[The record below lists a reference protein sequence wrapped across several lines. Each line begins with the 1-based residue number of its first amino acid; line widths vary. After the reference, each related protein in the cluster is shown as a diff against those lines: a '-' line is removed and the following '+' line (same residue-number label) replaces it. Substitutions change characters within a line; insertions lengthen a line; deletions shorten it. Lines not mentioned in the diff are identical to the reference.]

1 MAMTETIQKLYVDG
15 EWYETG
21 ETKDVTSPY
30 DGSVVGRV
38 AFGGGAD
45 ATRAIDAAERA
56 MQSPLPAHKRASVL
70 DGVAALLAE
79 RRDEFARTIAQE
91 AGKPIATAGI
101 EVDRAVQ
108 TITFSALE
116 ARRLTGETVPM
127 DAHPA
132 GEGKAGLILRVPIGI
147 VGAISPFNFPLNLVC
162 HKVGP
167 AFAAGCAVVL
177 KPAGATPLSAL
188 LLARA
193 FADAG
198 QPAGWLNVIV
208 GRSGEIG
215 DVLTEDERVKMITF
229 TGSSQVGW
237 GIRQRAHKK
246 KVSLELGNS
255 TPLIVLADAD
265 LDKAATAIAANGY
278 AFAGQS
284 CISIQ
289 RVYVEDAAHDALIE
303 KLVPKVQAL
312 EGGRSAGS
320 GDAGGAGDRRREPR
334 PHQGRGS
341 TTAVAGGAKLLSGG
355 EVGDD
360 GVLRPTLLD
369 DVSLDMDVAC
379 HEVFGPVVAVARVSG
394 LEQAIALANGTE
406 LRPAGGRVHAGHHE
420 GDARCAGAGVRRRHA
435 ERGADLPGRPDALRR
450 RQGVGQHAR
459 GAEVR
464 GAGDD
469 RAADDRDQPLT
480 PATPPS
486 RRGHGLDRRPRP
498 DWSQTPL
505 PPPPRVRDRAAT
517 RVTAACDM
525 RLAWLRRSR
534 PIRAQSPLRGALQVA
549 CPVRDRT

>member
-1 MAMTETIQKLYVDG
+1 MATTTTERKLFVAG
-15 EWYETG
+15 EWVETG
-21 ETKDVTSPY
+21 DWLEVRSPY
-30 DGSVVGRV
+30 SGDVVGRV
-38 AFGGGAD
+38 AKGEAD
-45 ATRAIDAAERA
+45 ETRRAIDAAEQALRE
-56 MQSPLPAHKRASVL
+56 PLPAHRRAEILVKV
-70 DGVAALLAE
+70 VAGLA
-79 RRDEFARTIAQE
+79 RRQDEVARQISDE
-91 AGKPIATAGI
+91 AGKPMKAARV
-101 EVDRAVQ
+101 EAKRAMS
-108 TITFSALE
+108 TYTFAAVE
-116 ARRLTGETVPM
+116 ARKLAGEMVPM

-132 GEGKAGLILRVPIGI
+132 GEGKAGLILRLPIGI

-312 EGGRSAGS
+312 KV
-320 GDAGGAGDRRREPR
+320 GDPLDPETQVGPVIDGENRDRIKTWVD
-334 PHQGRGS
+334 S
-341 TTAVAGGAKLLSGG
+341 AVAGGAKLLSGG

-379 HEVFGPVVAVARVSG
+379 HEVFGPVVAVARVSS
-394 LEQAIALANGTE
+394 LEQAIGLANGTE
-406 LRPAGGRVHAGHHE
+406 YGLQ
-420 GDARCAGAGVRRRHA
+420 AGVFTQDITKA
-435 ERGADLPGRPDALRR
+435 M
-450 RQGVGQHAR
+450 
-459 GAEVR
+459 
-464 GAGDD
+464 
-469 RAADDRDQPLT
+469 RAARELEFGGVTLNEAPTYRADQMPYGGVKESGNT
-480 PATPPS
+480 REGPKFAVQEMTE
-486 RRGHGLDRRPRP
+486 PRMIVI
-498 DWSQTPL
+498 SL
-505 PPPPRVRDRAAT
+505 
-517 RVTAACDM
+517 
-525 RLAWLRRSR
+525 
-534 PIRAQSPLRGALQVA
+534 
-549 CPVRDRT
+549 

>member
-1 MAMTETIQKLYVDG
+1 MATTETVQKILVGG

-21 ETKDVTSPY
+21 ETIDVTSPF
-30 DGSVVGRV
+30 DGRIVGRV
-38 AFGGGAD
+38 AYGGAQD
-45 ATRAIDAAERA
+45 ARKDIDAAERA
-56 MQSPLPAHKRASVL
+56 MREPVAAHRRAAVL
-70 DGVAALLAE
+70 DRVAELLRE
-79 RRDEFARTIAQE
+79 RRDEFARTIAEE
-91 AGKPIATAGI
+91 AGKPITTAGV

-108 TITFSALE
+108 TIIFSAVE
-116 ARRLTGETVPM
+116 ARRLSGEMVGM

-132 GEGKAGLILRVPIGI
+132 GEGKEGLILRLPVGV

-193 FADAG
+193 SADAG

-246 KVSLELGNS
+246 KGSLELGNS
-255 TPLIVLADAD
+255 TPLIVLADAH

-303 KLVPKVQAL
+303 KLLPKVQAL
-312 EGGRSAGS
+312 KV
-320 GDAGGAGDRRREPR
+320 GDPLDPETQVGPVIDGDNRDRIKAWVDD
-334 PHQGRGS
+334 
-341 TTAVAGGAKLLSGG
+341 AVTGGAKLLSGG
-355 EVGDD
+355 QVGDD

-369 DVSLDMDVAC
+369 DVSLEMEVAC
-379 HEVFGPVVAVARVSG
+379 HEVFGPVVAVVRVSG
-394 LEQAIALANGTE
+394 LEQAIALANGPDYG
-406 LRPAGGRVHAGHHE
+406 LQ
-420 GDARCAGAGVRRRHA
+420 AGVFTQDITKA
-435 ERGADLPGRPDALRR
+435 M
-450 RQGVGQHAR
+450 
-459 GAEVR
+459 
-464 GAGDD
+464 
-469 RAADDRDQPLT
+469 RAARQLEFGGVPLNEAPTYRADQMPYGGVRESGNT
-480 PATPPS
+480 REGPKFAVQEMTE
-486 RRGHGLDRRPRP
+486 PRMIVI
-498 DWSQTPL
+498 SL
-505 PPPPRVRDRAAT
+505 
-517 RVTAACDM
+517 
-525 RLAWLRRSR
+525 
-534 PIRAQSPLRGALQVA
+534 
-549 CPVRDRT
+549 

>member
-1 MAMTETIQKLYVDG
+1 M
-15 EWYETG
+15 
-21 ETKDVTSPY
+21 
-30 DGSVVGRV
+30 
-38 AFGGGAD
+38 
-45 ATRAIDAAERA
+45 
-56 MQSPLPAHKRASVL
+56 
-70 DGVAALLAE
+70 
-79 RRDEFARTIAQE
+79 
-91 AGKPIATAGI
+91 
-101 EVDRAVQ
+101 Q

-215 DVLTEDERVKMITF
+215 DVLTEDERIKMITF

-312 EGGRSAGS
+312 KV
-320 GDAGGAGDRRREPR
+320 GDPLDPETQVGPVIDGENRDRIK
-334 PHQGRGS
+334 S
-341 TTAVAGGAKLLSGG
+341 WVDAAVAGGAKLLSGG

-406 LRPAGGRVHAGHHE
+406 YGLQ
-420 GDARCAGAGVRRRHA
+420 AGVFTQDITKAMRAARELEFGGVTLNEAPTYRADQMPYGGVKESGNTREGPKFAVQEMTEPRMIVISLWRRR
-435 ERGADLPGRPDALRR
+435 DA
-450 RQGVGQHAR
+450 G
-459 GAEVR
+459 
-464 GAGDD
+464 
-469 RAADDRDQPLT
+469 
-480 PATPPS
+480 S
-486 RRGHGLDRRPRP
+486 RRGHGFDRRPRP

-517 RVTAACDM
+517 RVTAAVTCDWDGCAD
-525 RLAWLRRSR
+525 RARSGLRARFGVRCRSR
-534 PIRAQSPLRGALQVA
+534 AGCVTG
-549 CPVRDRT
+549 RDRGVRKRGLLRETSP